1 MPRRDCRRRGALP
14 ALAVAVAASLAGPA
28 CTPGARVLVYNA
40 SGEALEVAEV
50 RNDASTRLHR
60 LEPGR
65 SQTFGPAVTWH
76 AMAAAGRLEL
86 VHPGE
91 SFASRGLRP
100 GELYRFQVG
109 VGGCVFALPPGAP
122 LPAERIPEQPPS
134 YPLGPPACR
143 EREGAERTPAGS

>member
-1 MPRRDCRRRGALP
+1 LRGPSP
-14 ALAVAVAASLAGPA
+14 AFVLGAAVAAWA
-28 CTPGARVLVYNA
+28 CTPGARVLVHNA
-40 SGEALEVAEV
+40 SGEEVGIVEV
-50 RNDASTRLHR
+50 RNDASTRLHA

-65 SQTFGPAVTWH
+65 SKTFGPAVTWH
-76 AMAAAGRLEL
+76 VVGAAGRVEL

-91 SFASRGLRP
+91 AFASRGLRP

-109 VGGCVFALPPGAP
+109 VGGCVFALPPDET

-143 EREGAERTPAGS
+143 EGR